1 MKGLNFSDTR
11 NLNPS
16 SANPEKG
23 SNAFNVLVVANELFE
38 CVDHFVGLALKRLS
52 QEISAFFLSKDLFTT
67 QSSH

>member
-16 SANPEKG
+16 SANPAKG
-23 SNAFNVLVVANELFE
+23 SNTFNVLVVANELFE
-38 CVDHFVGLALKRLS
+38 CVDHFVGLALERLS

-67 QSSH
+67 KSSQ